1 MKDIYIK
8 LIRYFLSFFDFFQQK
23 KIISFLKRKL
33 QKKIIFFDI
42 GSHHGETVKLFN
54 EYFDIKKFHCFEAS
68 PENFGILEKRI
79 KSLDLLGI
87 CDLNNFGV
95 GSENSNSFLN
105 QTKETSSSTI
115 NKINT
120 KSKYLK
126 RKLKVLKISNLE
138 NYIKRIPIKII
149 SLDYYLK
156 NNNIK
161 FIDLI
166 KIDTE
171 GYELEILKGLSK
183 NFNKVKFIYFEHH
196 YDDMIDKR
204 YTFSDIH
211 HILKKNNFKKVFKT
225 KMFFR
230 KSFEYVYQND
240 SFNLDLS

>member
-1 MKDIYIK
+1 M
-8 LIRYFLSFFDFFQQK
+8 
-23 KIISFLKRKL
+23 
-33 QKKIIFFDI
+33 
-42 GSHHGETVKLFN
+42 
-54 EYFDIKKFHCFEAS
+54 
-68 PENFGILEKRI
+68 
-79 KSLDLLGI
+79 
-87 CDLNNFGV
+87 
-95 GSENSNSFLN
+95 
-105 QTKETSSSTI
+105 ETSSSTI

-196 YDDMIDKR
+196 YEICR
-204 YTFSDIH
+204 
-211 HILKKNNFKKVFKT
+211 
-225 KMFFR
+225 
-230 KSFEYVYQND
+230 
-240 SFNLDLS
+240 